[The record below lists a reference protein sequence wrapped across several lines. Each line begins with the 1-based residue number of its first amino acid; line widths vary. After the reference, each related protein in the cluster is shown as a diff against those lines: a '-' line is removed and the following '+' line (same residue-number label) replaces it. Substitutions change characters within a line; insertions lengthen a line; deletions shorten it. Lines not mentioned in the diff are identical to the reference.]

1 MRPRGTVAG
10 GNRSDGNIS
19 DGSISDGISSDG
31 ISGRFNTFFSNYLR
45 GGGADSSLEV
55 HYDGIFVVL
64 RPHFIQMDIGH
75 IEYHFGDVPRSFVA
89 GHPASV
95 LHDGL
100 VLNGIYPPRTGVSGS
115 DHVFPLERLF
125 VKHIGQW

>member
-1 MRPRGTVAG
+1 MRRRGTVAG
-10 GNRSDGNIS
+10 GNSS

-31 ISGRFNTFFSNYLR
+31 ISGRFSTFLSNYLQ

-64 RPHFIQMDIGH
+64 RSHPFIQMDIGH
-75 IEYHFGDVPRSFVA
+75 LEYHFGDVPRSFVA
-89 GHPASV
+89 GRPASV

-100 VLNGIYPPRTGVSGS
+100 VLNGIHPPRTSESGS
-115 DHVFPLERLF
+115 SHVFHLERLF